1 MFANERMNLTCEMLK
16 RSGAV
21 TTAQISSDLNV
32 SVETV
37 RRDLL
42 TLERE
47 HKLVRVHG
55 GAVSI
60 GGAVMNSP
68 LSDRLELN
76 LDKKKSL
83 SKATCRF
90 INEND
95 VVTIDEGSTGLELAK
110 VLVSCFNNLT
120 VITHSLDIFNV
131 VIQKDGFEVILIGG
145 RFLKGEN
152 SFCGYLAEN
161 SFKSLHLGK
170 VFITPSAI
178 SLKSG
183 LCNTDEQTVPL
194 QRIIASRADSVFILA
209 DSDKFEKSALYTTLP
224 LDTSYTY
231 ITDSDMSDELI
242 KLYGENGYRIVRE

>member
-1 MFANERMNLTCEMLK
+1 MFANERMNLICEMLK

-83 SKATCRF
+83 SKA

-110 VLVSCFNNLT
+110 MLVSCFNNLT

-152 SFCGYLAEN
+152 SFFGYLAEN
-161 SFKSLHLGK
+161 SFKCLHLGK
-170 VFITPSAI
+170 VFITPSAL

-194 QRIIASRADSVFILA
+194 QRTIVSRADSVFILA

>member
-1 MFANERMNLTCEMLK
+1 MFANERMNLICEMLK

-95 VVTIDEGSTGLELAK
+95 VVTIDEGRPVSNWQKCWCPAST
-110 VLVSCFNNLT
+110 
-120 VITHSLDIFNV
+120 
-131 VIQKDGFEVILIGG
+131 IL
-145 RFLKGEN
+145 R
-152 SFCGYLAEN
+152 S
-161 SFKSLHLGK
+161 
-170 VFITPSAI
+170 
-178 SLKSG
+178 
-183 LCNTDEQTVPL
+183 
-194 QRIIASRADSVFILA
+194 
-209 DSDKFEKSALYTTLP
+209 
-224 LDTSYTY
+224 
-231 ITDSDMSDELI
+231 
-242 KLYGENGYRIVRE
+242 

>member
-1 MFANERMNLTCEMLK
+1 MFANERMNLICEMLK

-131 VIQKDGFEVILIGG
+131 VIQKEGFEVILIGG

-170 VFITPSAI
+170 VFITPSAL

-194 QRIIASRADSVFILA
+194 QRIIA
-209 DSDKFEKSALYTTLP
+209 
-224 LDTSYTY
+224 
-231 ITDSDMSDELI
+231 
-242 KLYGENGYRIVRE
+242 